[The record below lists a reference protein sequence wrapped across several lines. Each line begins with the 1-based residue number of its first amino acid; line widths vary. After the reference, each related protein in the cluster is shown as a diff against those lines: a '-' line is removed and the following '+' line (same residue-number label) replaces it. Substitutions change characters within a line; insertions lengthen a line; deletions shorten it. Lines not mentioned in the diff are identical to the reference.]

1 MTLHLNANW
10 RTIIFLSLLALAAG
24 ASAPPSSADERLLL
38 DWDQAVERLRVTDL
52 QGREITELTQ
62 PRQEQGRISVAVPE
76 SRAFVIKGDEIETL
90 RVTSDEPLILPN
102 GLVIPLPSPD
112 TETEAETADR
122 AVDEPSPLTA
132 AWLRLTLAASPIPAV
147 WNPLS
152 GAYHTELIFG
162 LQPSEERL
170 ITGLELEHPVEVRI
184 RLRGLT
190 IQDTLPPLRIDG
202 PGLAHEQTL
211 RLSFLPSTPNP
222 TLEVRSTISDVNLEL
237 EVLPRL
243 ELRPA
248 SRRVLGLGLESVEVT
263 LVRVAPHGMP
273 LPTEQHT
280 DVALTLDGG
289 GRIETGAVHFA
300 PGQATSSFSLRS
312 SGLAPITVS
321 AFTGSLSSETVIQQ
335 QFPWG
340 PILAALFGGALGG
353 YGRRFIKGARQALT
367 RRRLVEGLLVAS
379 IAYVAGV
386 LGVGYLGLP
395 GAAVATEAGAFL
407 TGALTGFIGVNV
419 LEALS
424 SSSSS
429 SSSGHH
435 RSH

>member
-1 MTLHLNANW
+1 MTLHLNVNW
-10 RTIIFLSLLALAAG
+10 RTTIFLSLLAVAAG
-24 ASAPPSSADERLLL
+24 ASAPPSAADERLLL
-38 DWDQAVERLRVTDL
+38 DWDQTVERLRVTDL
-52 QGREITELTQ
+52 HGEDITEMTQ
-62 PRQEQGRISVAVPE
+62 LRQEQGRISLAAPE
-76 SRAFVIKGDEIETL
+76 SRPFVIKSDEIETL
-90 RVTSDEPLILPN
+90 RVTSDEPLTLPN
-102 GLVIPLPSPD
+102 GLVIPSPPLD
-112 TETEAETADR
+112 IEADDQ
-122 AVDEPSPLTA
+122 AVDEPSPLPA
-132 AWLRLTLAASPIPAV
+132 VWLRLTLAASPIPAV

-152 GAYHTELIFG
+152 GAYHTELSFG
-162 LQPSEERL
+162 LRPSEERL
-170 ITGLELEHPVEVRI
+170 LAGFELEHPVEVRI

-248 SRRVLGLGLESVEVT
+248 SRRVLGLGLENVEVT
-263 LVRVAPHGMP
+263 LVRLAPHGMP
-273 LPTEQHT
+273 LPTEQPT

-289 GRIETGAVHFA
+289 GRLETGAAHFA
-300 PGQATSSFSLRS
+300 PGQATTSFSLRS

-321 AFTGSLSSETVIQQ
+321 AFTGSLSSEIVIQQ
-335 QFPWG
+335 HFPWG
-340 PILAALFGGALGG
+340 PILAALVGGALGG
-353 YGRRFIKGARQALT
+353 YGRRFIKGSRQALT

-395 GAAVATEAGAFL
+395 GVVVATEAGAFL
-407 TGALTGFIGVNV
+407 TGALSGFIGVNV
-419 LEALS
+419 LETLS
-424 SSSSS
+424 SA
-429 SSSGHH
+429 GHR

>member
-1 MTLHLNANW
+1 MTLHLR
-10 RTIIFLSLLALAAG
+10 RTIIFLSLLTVAAG

-52 QGREITELTQ
+52 QGREITELAQ

-76 SRAFVIKGDEIETL
+76 SRAFVIKGDEIETR
-90 RVTSDEPLILPN
+90 RVTSDQPLILPN
-102 GLVIPLPSPD
+102 GMVIPLPSPD
-112 TETEAETADR
+112 TETADR
-122 AVDEPSPLTA
+122 AADEPSPLTA

-152 GAYHTELIFG
+152 GAYHTELSFG

-280 DVALTLDGG
+280 DVVLTLDGG

-312 SGLAPITVS
+312 SGLAPINVS

-419 LEALS
+419 LETL
-424 SSSSS
+424 
-429 SSSGHH
+429 SSSGHR